1 MECIIF
7 ALFNDNIS
15 PVSVTEYQAI
25 TLLRRV
31 NWVGWEKVVAAEFK
45 TTSEY
50 LMQGQEKMTKASV
63 RIVGLQDETLTQDV
77 SYKNEC

>member
-1 MECIIF
+1 
-7 ALFNDNIS
+7 LFNDIS
-15 PVSVTEYQAI
+15 PVSVTQHQAV
-25 TLLRRV
+25 TLLRRG

-50 LMQGQEKMTKASV
+50 LMQEQEKMTEASV

-77 SYKNEC
+77 SYKNYC